1 MNQHLDAAL
10 NLTKGSTIWLSH
22 MSEKS
27 VWLFIFILLYAAYCF
42 FWGVRGSRY
51 NSDNPENYYLANRS
65 ISSWVFFFAATAATF
80 AGLTVISQASLIY
93 HDGFQYVGTAFI
105 AITVPLGSIF
115 FFKRQWM
122 LSRKFGY
129 ITPGEMYYD
138 YYKSN
143 AIRIISVLV
152 TFFFAVPLLAVLF
165 GATGYLVNILTG
177 EYVSRELGMWV
188 ISTIVLFYVTR
199 GGFKSIFSVGV
210 VQSWLY
216 FLTVIIL
223 GLITYSLIGDFESF
237 GKSLAKIASSKVS
250 FWGNTNGY
258 GGGDYNGYFALPGVI
273 QWVAGLGKNEAI
285 GGPWTAMMIFTFT
298 ISFMGIILSPSFS
311 MLSYTAKHPKV
322 FSYYQIWGSAVVVG
336 LLLFI
341 FTTFQGIGASL
352 LGANAEINSSGL
364 SIDKLLPEISNND
377 HSSIVYHIMNLMDN
391 HALWLTGLLAVG
403 LIAALQST
411 AASLLMTSGSIITR
425 DFYKAYVDQNM
436 NWEKERRAARI
447 IMMLIFLASL
457 YLATFAK
464 PAMIIFSGIS
474 ISIAFQ
480 FLIVLLGLVWFPWIT
495 RGAAISGIIIGI
507 IIVILTETI
516 GQQISGNRLPWGRWP
531 LTIHS
536 GVWGLLFNVFICF
549 SVSAFS
555 SIIKM
560 DNDRDY
566 RQKFHNFLDEN
577 MGLHPSRTKLRS
589 FAYVIALIWLFF
601 GVGPGQVLGNNFFG
615 APDAGYDSWIL
626 KIPSLWGY
634 QLIWWFFGIGLIW
647 FLASKMDLSTLPNR
661 PIQSGDLYKNPD
673 EVSGEKN
680 YLDNL
685 GTGYG
690 WILILIGLAIF
701 SIIFYV
707 YYV

>member
-1 MNQHLDAAL
+1 
-10 NLTKGSTIWLSH
+10 

-27 VWLFIFILLYAAYCF
+27 IWLFIFILLYAAYCF

-51 NSDNPENYYLANRS
+51 NSDNPENYYLANRN

-80 AGLTVISQASLIY
+80 AGLTVISQTSLIY

-138 YYKSN
+138 YYKSDT
-143 AIRIISVLV
+143 IRIISVLV

-165 GATGYLVNILTG
+165 GATGYLINILTG

-223 GLITYSLIGDFESF
+223 GLITYSFIGDFESF

-273 QWVAGLGKNEAI
+273 QWVAGLGKNEAV

-352 LGANAEINSSGL
+352 LGANAEINSNGFL
-364 SIDKLLPEISNND
+364 IDKLLPEISNSD
-377 HSSIVYHIMNLMDN
+377 HSSIIYHIISLMDN

-411 AASLLMTSGSIITR
+411 AASLLMTSGSIINR
-425 DFYKAYVDQNM
+425 DFYKAYVDQNL
-436 NWEKERRAARI
+436 NWDKERRAARI

-560 DNDRDY
+560 DDDRDY

>member
-1 MNQHLDAAL
+1 
-10 NLTKGSTIWLSH
+10 

-27 VWLFIFILLYAAYCF
+27 VWLFLFILVYAAFCF
-42 FWGVRGSRY
+42 FWGVRGSKF
-51 NSDNPENYYLANRS
+51 NSENPQKYYLADKNV
-65 ISSWVFFFAATAATF
+65 SSWVFFFAATAATF
-80 AGLTVISQASLIY
+80 AGLTIISQTSLIY
-93 HDGFQYVGTAFI
+93 NDGFQYVGTAFI

-138 YYKSN
+138 YYKSDTL
-143 AIRIISVLV
+143 RIITVLV
-152 TFFFAVPLLAVLF
+152 TFFVAIPLLAVFF
-165 GATGYLVNILTG
+165 GATGFLVNILSDG
-177 EYVSRELGMWV
+177 YISRDLGMWV

-199 GGFKSIFSVGV
+199 GGFKSVVSVGV

-223 GLITYSLIGDFESF
+223 GLIIYFFVGNFETF
-237 GKSLAKIASSKVS
+237 GRALSKIATTPISN
-250 FWGNTNGY
+250 WGNTQGY
-258 GGGDYNGYFALPGVI
+258 GGGDFNGYFALPGVI
-273 QWVAGLGKNEAI
+273 QWVAGLGKNPAV
-285 GGPWTAMMIFTFT
+285 GGPWTAMMIFTFA
-298 ISFMGIILSPSFS
+298 ISFMGVVLSPSFS
-311 MLSYTAKHPKV
+311 MWSYTAKHPKV

-336 LLLFI
+336 ILLFV
-341 FTTFQGIGASL
+341 FATYQGVGASL
-352 LGANAEINSSGL
+352 LGANSEINSSGL
-364 SIDKLLPEISNND
+364 SINKILPEVSSED
-377 HSSIVYHIMNLMDN
+377 HSLLIYQIINLMDN
-391 HALWLTGLLAVG
+391 SALWVTGLLAVG
-403 LIAALQST
+403 VIAAIQST
-411 AASLLMTSGSIITR
+411 AAAFLITSGGIITR
-425 DFYKAYVDQNM
+425 DLYKTYVNK
-436 NWEKERRAARI
+436 NISWENELVAVRI
-447 IMMLIFLASL
+447 ITMLIFLAAL

-464 PAMIIFSGIS
+464 PAMVIFSGIS

-480 FLIVLLGLVWFPWIT
+480 FLIVLLGLIWFPWIT

-555 SIIKM
+555 SLTKI
-560 DNDRDY
+560 DSDRNH
-566 RQKFHNFLDEN
+566 RQKYHDFLNDH

-601 GVGPGQVLGNNFFG
+601 GAGPGQVLGNSFFG
-615 APDAGYDSWIL
+615 EPSAGYEEWIL

-647 FLASKMDLSTLPNR
+647 FLASKMDLSTLPNK
-661 PIQSGDLYKNPD
+661 PIQANDLYKSPD
-673 EVSGEKN
+673 EISGEVN
-680 YLDNL
+680 YIDKL

-690 WILILIGLAIF
+690 WILILIGMAIF
-701 SIIFYV
+701 AIIFYV
-707 YYV
+707 YFV

>member
-1 MNQHLDAAL
+1 
-10 NLTKGSTIWLSH
+10 

-27 VWLFIFILLYAAYCF
+27 VWLFLFILLYAAFCF
-42 FWGVRGSRY
+42 FWGVRGSKF
-51 NSDNPENYYLANRS
+51 NSENPQKYYLADKNV
-65 ISSWVFFFAATAATF
+65 SSWVFFFAATAATF
-80 AGLTVISQASLIY
+80 AGLTIISQTSLIY
-93 HDGFQYVGTAFI
+93 NDGFQYVGTAFI

-138 YYKSN
+138 YYKSDTL
-143 AIRIISVLV
+143 RIITVLV
-152 TFFFAVPLLAVLF
+152 TFFVAIPLLAVFF
-165 GATGYLVNILTG
+165 GATGFLVNILSDG
-177 EYVSRELGMWV
+177 YISRDLGMWV

-199 GGFKSIFSVGV
+199 GGFKSVVSVGV

-223 GLITYSLIGDFESF
+223 GLIIYFFVGNFETF
-237 GKSLAKIASSKVS
+237 GRALSKIATTPISN
-250 FWGNTNGY
+250 WGNTQGY
-258 GGGDYNGYFALPGVI
+258 GGGDFNGYFALPGVI
-273 QWVAGLGKNEAI
+273 QWVAGLGKNPAV
-285 GGPWTAMMIFTFT
+285 GGPWTAMMIFTFA
-298 ISFMGIILSPSFS
+298 ISFMGVVLSPSFS
-311 MLSYTAKHPKV
+311 MWSYTAKHPKV
-322 FSYYQIWGSAVVVG
+322 FSDYQIWGSAVVVG
-336 LLLFI
+336 ILLFV
-341 FTTFQGIGASL
+341 FATYQGVGASL
-352 LGANAEINSSGL
+352 LGANSEINSSGL
-364 SIDKLLPEISNND
+364 SINKILPEVSSED
-377 HSSIVYHIMNLMDN
+377 HSLLIYQIINLMDN
-391 HALWLTGLLAVG
+391 SALWVTGLLAVG
-403 LIAALQST
+403 VIAAIQST
-411 AASLLMTSGSIITR
+411 AAAFLITSGGIITR
-425 DFYKAYVDQNM
+425 DLYKTYVNK
-436 NWEKERRAARI
+436 NISWENELVAVRI
-447 IMMLIFLASL
+447 ITMLIFLAAL

-464 PAMIIFSGIS
+464 PAMVIFSGIS

-480 FLIVLLGLVWFPWIT
+480 FLIVLLGLIWFPWIT

-555 SIIKM
+555 SLTKI
-560 DNDRDY
+560 DSDRNH
-566 RQKFHNFLDEN
+566 RQKYHDFLNDH

-601 GVGPGQVLGNNFFG
+601 GAGPGQVLGNSFFG
-615 APDAGYDSWIL
+615 EPSAGYEEWIL

-647 FLASKMDLSTLPNR
+647 FLASKMDLSTLPNK
-661 PIQSGDLYKNPD
+661 PIQANDLYKSPD
-673 EVSGEKN
+673 EISGEVN
-680 YLDNL
+680 YIDKL

-690 WILILIGLAIF
+690 WILILIGMAIF
-701 SIIFYV
+701 AIIFYV
-707 YYV
+707 YFV

>member
-1 MNQHLDAAL
+1 
-10 NLTKGSTIWLSH
+10 

-27 VWLFIFILLYAAYCF
+27 VWLFLFILLYAAFCF
-42 FWGVRGSRY
+42 FWGVRGSKF
-51 NSDNPENYYLANRS
+51 NSENPQKYYLADKNV
-65 ISSWVFFFAATAATF
+65 SSWVFFFAATAATF
-80 AGLTVISQASLIY
+80 AGLTIISQTSLIY
-93 HDGFQYVGTAFI
+93 NDGFQYVGTAFI

-138 YYKSN
+138 YYKSDTL
-143 AIRIISVLV
+143 RIITVLV
-152 TFFFAVPLLAVLF
+152 TFFVAIPLLAVFF
-165 GATGYLVNILTG
+165 GATGFLVNILSDG
-177 EYVSRELGMWV
+177 YISRDLGMWV

-199 GGFKSIFSVGV
+199 GGFKSVVSVGV

-223 GLITYSLIGDFESF
+223 GLIIYFFVGNFETF
-237 GKSLAKIASSKVS
+237 GRALSKIATTPISN
-250 FWGNTNGY
+250 WGNTQGY
-258 GGGDYNGYFALPGVI
+258 GGGDFNGYFALPGVI
-273 QWVAGLGKNEAI
+273 QWVAGLGKNPAV
-285 GGPWTAMMIFTFT
+285 GGPWTAMMIFTFA
-298 ISFMGIILSPSFS
+298 ISFMGVVLSPSFS
-311 MLSYTAKHPKV
+311 MWSYTAKHPKV

-336 LLLFI
+336 ILLFV
-341 FTTFQGIGASL
+341 FATYQGVGASL
-352 LGANAEINSSGL
+352 LGANSEINSSGL
-364 SIDKLLPEISNND
+364 SINKILPEVSSED
-377 HSSIVYHIMNLMDN
+377 HSLLIYQIINLMDN
-391 HALWLTGLLAVG
+391 SALWVTGLLAVG
-403 LIAALQST
+403 VIAAIQST
-411 AASLLMTSGSIITR
+411 AAAFLITSGGIITR
-425 DFYKAYVDQNM
+425 DLYKTYVNK
-436 NWEKERRAARI
+436 NISWENELVAVRI
-447 IMMLIFLASL
+447 IIMLIFLAAL

-464 PAMIIFSGIS
+464 PAMVIFSGIS

-480 FLIVLLGLVWFPWIT
+480 FLIVLLGLIWFPWIT

-555 SIIKM
+555 SLTKI
-560 DNDRDY
+560 DSDRNH
-566 RQKFHNFLDEN
+566 RQKYHDFLNDH

-601 GVGPGQVLGNNFFG
+601 GAGPGQVLGNSFFG
-615 APDAGYDSWIL
+615 EPSAGYEEWIL

-647 FLASKMDLSTLPNR
+647 FLASKMDLSTLPNK
-661 PIQSGDLYKNPD
+661 PIQANDLYKSPD
-673 EVSGEKN
+673 EISGEVN
-680 YLDNL
+680 YIDKL

-690 WILILIGLAIF
+690 WILILIGMAIF
-701 SIIFYV
+701 AIIFYV
-707 YYV
+707 YFV

>member
-1 MNQHLDAAL
+1 
-10 NLTKGSTIWLSH
+10 

-138 YYKSN
+138 YYKSD

>member
-1 MNQHLDAAL
+1 
-10 NLTKGSTIWLSH
+10 

-51 NSDNPENYYLANRS
+51 NSDNPENYYLANRN

-80 AGLTVISQASLIY
+80 AGLTVISQTSLIY

-138 YYKSN
+138 YYQSDT
-143 AIRIISVLV
+143 IRIISVLV

-223 GLITYSLIGDFESF
+223 GLITYSFIGDIEIF
-237 GKSLAKIASSKVS
+237 GKSLAKIASSKIS

-258 GGGDYNGYFALPGVI
+258 GGGDYNSYFALPGVI
-273 QWVAGLGKNEAI
+273 QWVAGLGKNEAV

-352 LGANAEINSSGL
+352 LGANAEVNSNGF
-364 SIDKLLPEISNND
+364 SIDKLLPEISNSD

-425 DFYKAYVDQNM
+425 DFYKAYVNQNM
-436 NWEKERRAARI
+436 SWEKERRAARI

-536 GVWGLLFNVFICF
+536 GIWGLLFNVFICF

-555 SIIKM
+555 SIIKI

-566 RQKFHNFLDEN
+566 RQKFHNFLNEN

-589 FAYVIALIWLFF
+589 FAYVITLIWLFF
-601 GVGPGQVLGNNFFG
+601 GVFKNTFIMG
-615 APDAGYDSWIL
+615 
-626 KIPSLWGY
+626 
-634 QLIWWFFGIGLIW
+634 
-647 FLASKMDLSTLPNR
+647 LSTNMVVFW
-661 PIQSGDLYKNPD
+661 NWF
-673 EVSGEKN
+673 
-680 YLDNL
+680 NL
-685 GTGYG
+685 V
-690 WILILIGLAIF
+690 L
-701 SIIFYV
+701 SK
-707 YYV
+707 

>member
-1 MNQHLDAAL
+1 
-10 NLTKGSTIWLSH
+10 

-27 VWLFIFILLYAAYCF
+27 LWLFIFILLYAAYCF
-42 FWGVRGSRY
+42 FWGVKGSKH
-51 NSDNPENYYLANRS
+51 NSENPENYYLANRN

-80 AGLTVISQASLIY
+80 AGLTIISQASLVF

-105 AITVPLGSIF
+105 AITVPLGSLF

-138 YYKSN
+138 YYKSD

-152 TFFFAVPLLAVLF
+152 TFFFAIPLLAVLF
-165 GATGYLVNILTG
+165 GATGYLVSTLTEG
-177 EYVSRELGMWV
+177 YVSRELGMWV
-188 ISTIVLFYVTR
+188 ISTIILFYVTR

-223 GLITYSLIGDFESF
+223 GLITYSFIGDFETF
-237 GKSLAKIASSKVS
+237 GKSLAKVASTKIS

-258 GGGDYNGYFALPGVI
+258 GGGDYNSYFALPGVI
-273 QWVAGLGKNEAI
+273 QWVAGLGKNAAV

-298 ISFMGIILSPSFS
+298 ISFMGIVFSPSFS
-311 MLSYTAKHPKV
+311 MLSYTAKHPKA
-322 FSYYQIWGSAVVVG
+322 FSYYQIWGSAVIVG

-341 FTTFQGIGASL
+341 FVTFQGIGANL
-352 LGANAEINSSGL
+352 LGANAEINSNGL
-364 SIDKLLPEISNND
+364 SINKLLPEISSKD
-377 HSSIVYHIMNLMDN
+377 HSVIIYHIIGLMDKY
-391 HALWLTGLLAVG
+391 ALWLTGLLAVG
-403 LIAALQST
+403 LVAALQST
-411 AASLLMTSGSIITR
+411 AAVLLMTSGSIATR
-425 DFYKAYVDQNM
+425 DLYKAYLNK
-436 NWEKERRAARI
+436 NISWEKELGAARI
-447 IMMLIFLASL
+447 IMLLIFLASL

-474 ISIAFQ
+474 IAIAFQ

-531 LTIHS
+531 FTIHS
-536 GVWGLLFNVFICF
+536 GVWGLLFNVFVCF

-555 SIIKM
+555 SLTKI
-560 DNDRDY
+560 DPDRKH
-566 RQKFHNFLDEN
+566 REKFHDFLDEH
-577 MGLHPSRTKLRS
+577 MGIHPSRAKLRS
-589 FAYVIALIWLFF
+589 FAYVLSLIWLFF

-615 APDAGYDSWIL
+615 APDAGYEFWIL

-647 FLASKMDLSTLPNR
+647 FLASKMDLSTLPNKA
-661 PIQSGDLYKNPD
+661 IQPGDLHKHPD

-690 WILILIGLAIF
+690 WILILIGMAIF
-701 SIIFYV
+701 SIIFYI
-707 YYV
+707 YYT

>member
-1 MNQHLDAAL
+1 
-10 NLTKGSTIWLSH
+10 

-27 VWLFIFILLYAAYCF
+27 VWLFLFILLYAAFCF
-42 FWGVRGSRY
+42 FWGVRGSKF
-51 NSDNPENYYLANRS
+51 NSENPQKYYLADKNV
-65 ISSWVFFFAATAATF
+65 SSWVFFFATTAATF
-80 AGLTVISQASLIY
+80 AGLTIISQTSLIY
-93 HDGFQYVGTAFI
+93 NDGFQYVGTAFI

-138 YYKSN
+138 YYKSDTL
-143 AIRIISVLV
+143 RIITVLV
-152 TFFFAVPLLAVLF
+152 TFFVAIPLLAVFF
-165 GATGYLVNILTG
+165 GATGFLVNILSDG
-177 EYVSRELGMWV
+177 YISRDLGMWV

-199 GGFKSIFSVGV
+199 GGFKSVVSVGV

-223 GLITYSLIGDFESF
+223 GLIIYFFVGNFETF
-237 GKSLAKIASSKVS
+237 GRALSKIATTPISN
-250 FWGNTNGY
+250 WGNTQGY
-258 GGGDYNGYFALPGVI
+258 GGGDFNGYFALPGVI
-273 QWVAGLGKNEAI
+273 QWVAGLGKNPAV
-285 GGPWTAMMIFTFT
+285 GGPWTAMMIFTFA
-298 ISFMGIILSPSFS
+298 ISFMGVVLSPSFS
-311 MLSYTAKHPKV
+311 MWSYTAKHPKV

-336 LLLFI
+336 ILLFV
-341 FTTFQGIGASL
+341 FATYQGVGASL
-352 LGANAEINSSGL
+352 LGANSEINSSGL
-364 SIDKLLPEISNND
+364 SINKILPEVSSED
-377 HSSIVYHIMNLMDN
+377 HSLLIYQIINLMDN
-391 HALWLTGLLAVG
+391 SALWVTGLLAVG
-403 LIAALQST
+403 VIAAIQST
-411 AASLLMTSGSIITR
+411 AAAFLITSGGIITR
-425 DFYKAYVDQNM
+425 DLYKTYVNK
-436 NWEKERRAARI
+436 NISWENELVAVRI
-447 IMMLIFLASL
+447 ITMLIFLAAL

-464 PAMIIFSGIS
+464 PAMVIFSGIS

-480 FLIVLLGLVWFPWIT
+480 FLIVLLGLIWFPWIT

-555 SIIKM
+555 SLTKI
-560 DNDRDY
+560 DSDRNH
-566 RQKFHNFLDEN
+566 RQKYHDFLNDH

-601 GVGPGQVLGNNFFG
+601 GAGPGQVLGNSFFG
-615 APDAGYDSWIL
+615 EPSAGYEEWIL

-647 FLASKMDLSTLPNR
+647 FLASKMDLSTLPNK
-661 PIQSGDLYKNPD
+661 PIQANDLYKSPD
-673 EVSGEKN
+673 EISGEVN
-680 YLDNL
+680 YIDKL

-690 WILILIGLAIF
+690 WILILIGMAIF
-701 SIIFYV
+701 AIIFYV
-707 YYV
+707 YFV

>member
-1 MNQHLDAAL
+1 
-10 NLTKGSTIWLSH
+10 

-27 VWLFIFILLYAAYCF
+27 IWLFIFILIYAAYCF
-42 FWGVRGSRY
+42 FWGVRGSKY
-51 NSDNPENYYLANRS
+51 NSDSPENYYLANRN
-65 ISSWVFFFAATAATF
+65 ISSWAFFFAATAATF
-80 AGLTVISQASLIY
+80 AGLTVISQTSLIF

-105 AITVPLGSIF
+105 AITVPLGSVF

-138 YYKSN
+138 YYKSDT
-143 AIRIISVLV
+143 IRVISVLV

-165 GATGYLVNILTG
+165 GATGYLINILTG
-177 EYVSRELGMWV
+177 EYVSRELGMWI
-188 ISTIVLFYVTR
+188 ISTIILFYVTR

-216 FLTVIIL
+216 FLTIIIL
-223 GLITYSLIGDFESF
+223 GLITYSFIGDIETF
-237 GKSLAKIASSKVS
+237 GESLARIASTKIS

-273 QWVAGLGKNEAI
+273 QWVAGLGKNEAV

-298 ISFMGIILSPSFS
+298 MSFMGIILSPSFT
-311 MLSYTAKHPKV
+311 MLSYTAKHPKA

-352 LGANAEINSSGL
+352 LGANAEINSNGL
-364 SIDKLLPEISNND
+364 FINKLLPEISNQD
-377 HSSIVYHIMNLMDN
+377 HSSIIYHIISLMDK
-391 HALWLTGLLAVG
+391 HALWLTGLLGVG
-403 LIAALQST
+403 LIAALQAT
-411 AASLLMTSGSIITR
+411 AAALLMTSGSIVTR
-425 DFYKAYVDQNM
+425 DFYKVYIDKNI

-447 IMMLIFLASL
+447 IMLFIFLASL

-474 ISIAFQ
+474 IAIAFQ

-495 RGAAISGIIIGI
+495 RGAAISGVIIGI
-507 IIVILTETI
+507 IIVILTETV

-531 LTIHS
+531 FTIHS

-555 SIIKM
+555 SIIKI
-560 DNDRDY
+560 DSERDY
-566 RQKFHNFLDEN
+566 RQTFHDFLNEH

-601 GVGPGQVLGNNFFG
+601 GVGPGQIIGNNFFG
-615 APDAGYDSWIL
+615 APDAGYESWIL

-647 FLASKMDLSTLPNR
+647 FLASKMDLSTLPNK
-661 PIQSGDLYKNPD
+661 PIQSGDLHKHPD

-690 WILILIGLAIF
+690 WILILVGIAIF

>member
-1 MNQHLDAAL
+1 
-10 NLTKGSTIWLSH
+10 

-51 NSDNPENYYLANRS
+51 NSDSPENYYLANRN

-80 AGLTVISQASLIY
+80 AGLTVISQTSLIY

-138 YYKSN
+138 YYKSDT
-143 AIRIISVLV
+143 IRIISVLV

-165 GATGYLVNILTG
+165 GATGYLINILTG

-223 GLITYSLIGDFESF
+223 GLITYSFIGDFELF
-237 GKSLAKIASSKVS
+237 GKTLSKIASTKISS
-250 FWGNTNGY
+250 WGNTNGY

-311 MLSYTAKHPKV
+311 MWSYSAKHPKV
-322 FSYYQIWGSAVVVG
+322 FSYYQIWGSAVVIG

-341 FTTFQGIGASL
+341 FTTYQGIGASL
-352 LGANAEINSSGL
+352 LGANAEINNSGL
-364 SIDKLLPEISNND
+364 AISNLLPEISNND
-377 HSSIVYHIMNLMDN
+377 HSLIIYNLINLMDK

-411 AASLLMTSGSIITR
+411 AAALLMTSGSIVTR
-425 DFYKAYVDQNM
+425 DLYKAYVNK
-436 NWEKERRAARI
+436 NITWEKELATARI
-447 IMMLIFLASL
+447 IMLLIFLASL

-464 PAMIIFSGIS
+464 PAMVIFSGIS

-480 FLIVLLGLVWFPWIT
+480 FIVVLLGLVWFPWIT
-495 RGAAISGIIIGI
+495 RGAAIFGLIIGI

-516 GQQISGNRLPWGRWP
+516 GQQITGNRLPWGRWP
-531 LTIHS
+531 FTIHS
-536 GVWGLLFNVFICF
+536 GVWGLIFNIFICF
-549 SVSAFS
+549 SISAFS
-555 SIIKM
+555 NLTKIDM
-560 DNDRDY
+560 HRPH
-566 RQKFHNFLDEN
+566 REKFHNFLNEH
-577 MGLHPSRTKLRS
+577 MGIHPSRTKLKS

-601 GVGPGQVLGNNFFG
+601 GVGPGQVLGNKYFG
-615 APDAGYDSWIL
+615 EPGAGYDAWLL
-626 KIPSLWGY
+626 KIPSIWGY

-647 FLASKMDLSTLPNR
+647 FLSNKMDLSTLPNK
-661 PIQSGDLYKNPD
+661 PIQANDLYKKPD
-673 EVSGEKN
+673 EVQGEVN
-680 YLDNL
+680 YIDKV

-690 WILILIGLAIF
+690 WILILIGMAIF
-701 SIIFYV
+701 SIVFYV
-707 YYV
+707 YFV

>member
-1 MNQHLDAAL
+1 
-10 NLTKGSTIWLSH
+10 

-27 VWLFIFILLYAAYCF
+27 VWLFLFILLYAAFCF
-42 FWGVRGSRY
+42 FWGVRGSKF
-51 NSDNPENYYLANRS
+51 NSENPQKYYLADKNV
-65 ISSWVFFFAATAATF
+65 SSWVFFFAATAATF
-80 AGLTVISQASLIY
+80 AGLTIISQTSLIY
-93 HDGFQYVGTAFI
+93 NDGFQYVGTAFI

-138 YYKSN
+138 YYKSDTL
-143 AIRIISVLV
+143 RIITVLV
-152 TFFFAVPLLAVLF
+152 TFFVAIPLLAVFF
-165 GATGYLVNILTG
+165 GATGFLVNILSDG
-177 EYVSRELGMWV
+177 YISRDLGMWV

-199 GGFKSIFSVGV
+199 GGFKSVVSVGV

-223 GLITYSLIGDFESF
+223 GLIIYFFVGNFETF
-237 GKSLAKIASSKVS
+237 GRALSKIATTPISN
-250 FWGNTNGY
+250 WGNTQGY
-258 GGGDYNGYFALPGVI
+258 GGGDFNGYFALPGVI
-273 QWVAGLGKNEAI
+273 QWVAGLGKNPAV
-285 GGPWTAMMIFTFT
+285 GGPWTAMMIFTFA
-298 ISFMGIILSPSFS
+298 ISFMGVVLSPSFS
-311 MLSYTAKHPKV
+311 MWSYTAKHPKV

-336 LLLFI
+336 ILLFV
-341 FTTFQGIGASL
+341 FATYQGVGASL
-352 LGANAEINSSGL
+352 LGANSEINSNGL
-364 SIDKLLPEISNND
+364 SINKILPEVSSED
-377 HSSIVYHIMNLMDN
+377 HSLLIYQIINLMDN
-391 HALWLTGLLAVG
+391 SALWVTGLLAVG
-403 LIAALQST
+403 VIAAIQST
-411 AASLLMTSGSIITR
+411 AAAFLITSGGIITR
-425 DFYKAYVDQNM
+425 DLYKTYVNK
-436 NWEKERRAARI
+436 NISWENELVAVRI
-447 IMMLIFLASL
+447 ITMLIFLAAL

-464 PAMIIFSGIS
+464 PAMVIFSGIS

-480 FLIVLLGLVWFPWIT
+480 FLIVLLGLIWFPWIT

-555 SIIKM
+555 SLTKI
-560 DNDRDY
+560 DSDRNH
-566 RQKFHNFLDEN
+566 RQKYHDFLNDH

-601 GVGPGQVLGNNFFG
+601 GAGPGQVLGNSFFG
-615 APDAGYDSWIL
+615 EPSAGYEEWIL

-647 FLASKMDLSTLPNR
+647 FLASKMDLSTLPNK
-661 PIQSGDLYKNPD
+661 PIQANDLYKSPD
-673 EVSGEKN
+673 EISGEVN
-680 YLDNL
+680 YIDKL

-690 WILILIGLAIF
+690 WILILIGMAIF
-701 SIIFYV
+701 AIIFYV
-707 YYV
+707 YFV

>member
-1 MNQHLDAAL
+1 
-10 NLTKGSTIWLSH
+10 

-27 VWLFIFILLYAAYCF
+27 VWLFLFILLYAAFCF
-42 FWGVRGSRY
+42 FWGIRGSKF
-51 NSDNPENYYLANRS
+51 NSENPDKYYLADKKV
-65 ISSWVFFFAATAATF
+65 SSWVFFFAATAATF
-80 AGLTVISQASLIY
+80 AGLTIISQSGLIFN
-93 HDGFQYVGTAFI
+93 DGFQYVGTAFI
-105 AITVPLGSIF
+105 AITVPLGSLF

-129 ITPGEMYYD
+129 ITPGEMYFD
-138 YYKSN
+138 YYKSD
-143 AIRIISVLV
+143 ALRVITVLV
-152 TFFFAVPLLAVLF
+152 TLFVAIPLLAVFF
-165 GATGYLVNILTG
+165 GATGFLVNVLSDGYI
-177 EYVSRELGMWV
+177 SRDLGMWV

-199 GGFKSIFSVGV
+199 GGFKSVVSVGV

-223 GLITYSLIGDFESF
+223 GLIIYYFVGNFQIF
-237 GKSLAKIASSKVS
+237 GQALSKLASTSISN
-250 FWGNTNGY
+250 WGNTNGY

-273 QWVAGLGKNEAI
+273 QWVGGLGKNTAT

-298 ISFMGIILSPSFS
+298 ISFMGVVLSPSFS
-311 MLSYTAKHPKV
+311 MWSYSAKHPKV
-322 FSYYQIWGSAVVVG
+322 FSYYQIWGSAVAIG
-336 LLLFI
+336 FLLFI
-341 FTTFQGIGASL
+341 FSTYQGIGASL
-352 LGANAEINSSGL
+352 LGANSEVNSNGL
-364 SIDKLLPEISNND
+364 SINKILPEISQKD
-377 HSSIVYHIMNLMDN
+377 HTLLVYHIINLMDN
-391 HALWLTGLLAVG
+391 SALWLTGLLAVG
-403 LIAALQST
+403 VIAAIQST
-411 AASLLMTSGSIITR
+411 AAAFLMTSGSIITR
-425 DFYKAYVDQNM
+425 DLYKTYVNKNLTWKNELM
-436 NWEKERRAARI
+436 AVRLI
-447 IMMLIFLASL
+447 TMLIFLASL

-464 PAMIIFSGIS
+464 PAMVIFSGIS

-536 GVWGLLFNVFICF
+536 GVWGLIFNVFICF

-555 SIIKM
+555 AITKM
-560 DNDRDY
+560 DKDRIH
-566 RQKFHNFLDEN
+566 RQKFHDFLNDH

-601 GVGPGQVLGNNFFG
+601 GAGPGQVLGNNFFG
-615 APDAGYDSWIL
+615 APGAGYEAWIL

-634 QLIWWFFGIGLIW
+634 QLIWWFFGIGLVW

-661 PIQSGDLYKNPD
+661 PIQANDLHKQPD
-673 EVSGEKN
+673 EVLGEVN
-680 YLDNL
+680 YIDKL

-690 WILILIGLAIF
+690 WILILIGIAIF
-701 SIIFYV
+701 TIIFYV
-707 YYV
+707 YFV

>member
-1 MNQHLDAAL
+1 
-10 NLTKGSTIWLSH
+10 

-51 NSDNPENYYLANRS
+51 NSDNPENYYLANRN

-80 AGLTVISQASLIY
+80 AGLTVISQTSLIY

-138 YYKSN
+138 YYQSDT
-143 AIRIISVLV
+143 IRIISVLV

-223 GLITYSLIGDFESF
+223 GLITYSFIGDIEIY
-237 GKSLAKIASSKVS
+237 GKSLAKIASSKIS

-258 GGGDYNGYFALPGVI
+258 GGGDYNSYFALPGVI
-273 QWVAGLGKNEAI
+273 QWVAGLGKNEAV

-352 LGANAEINSSGL
+352 LGANAEVNSNGF
-364 SIDKLLPEISNND
+364 SIDKLLPEISNSD

-425 DFYKAYVDQNM
+425 DFYKAYVNQNM
-436 NWEKERRAARI
+436 SWEKERRAARI

-536 GVWGLLFNVFICF
+536 GIWGLLFNVFICF

-555 SIIKM
+555 SIIKI

-566 RQKFHNFLDEN
+566 RQKFHNFLNEN

-589 FAYVIALIWLFF
+589 FAYVITLIWLFF

-661 PIQSGDLYKNPD
+661 PIQSGDLYKHPD

>member
-1 MNQHLDAAL
+1 
-10 NLTKGSTIWLSH
+10 

-51 NSDNPENYYLANRS
+51 NSDNPENYYLANRN
-65 ISSWVFFFAATAATF
+65 ISSWVFFFAATTATF
-80 AGLTVISQASLIY
+80 AGLTVISQTSLIF

-138 YYKSN
+138 YYKSDT
-143 AIRIISVLV
+143 IRIISVLV
-152 TFFFAVPLLAVLF
+152 TFFFAIPLLAVLF
-165 GATGYLVNILTG
+165 GATGYLINVLTG

-188 ISTIVLFYVTR
+188 ISIIVLFYVTR

-223 GLITYSLIGDFESF
+223 GLITYSFIGDFETF
-237 GKSLAKIASSKVS
+237 GKSLAKIANTKIS

-258 GGGDYNGYFALPGVI
+258 GGGDYNSYFALPGVI

-298 ISFMGIILSPSFS
+298 ISFMGIVLSPSFS

-322 FSYYQIWGSAVVVG
+322 FSYYQIWGSAVIVG

-352 LGANAEINSSGL
+352 LGASAEINSNGL
-364 SIDKLLPEISNND
+364 FVNKLLPEISSKD
-377 HSSIVYHIMNLMDN
+377 HSSIVYHIIGLIDN
-391 HALWLTGLLAVG
+391 HALWLTGFLAIG
-403 LIAALQST
+403 LVAALQST
-411 AASLLMTSGSIITR
+411 AAALLMTSGSIVTR
-425 DFYKAYVDQNM
+425 DFYKAYVNKNI

-495 RGAAISGIIIGI
+495 RGAAISGIVIGI

-555 SIIKM
+555 SITKI

-566 RQKFHNFLDEN
+566 RQKYHDFLNEH

-615 APDAGYDSWIL
+615 APDSGYESWIL

-661 PIQSGDLYKNPD
+661 AIQSGDLHKHPD
-673 EVSGEKN
+673 EVSVEKN

>member
-1 MNQHLDAAL
+1 
-10 NLTKGSTIWLSH
+10 

-27 VWLFIFILLYAAYCF
+27 VWLFLFILLYAAFCF
-42 FWGVRGSRY
+42 FWGIRGSKF
-51 NSDNPENYYLANRS
+51 NSENPDKYYLADKKV
-65 ISSWVFFFAATAATF
+65 SSWVFFFAATAATF
-80 AGLTVISQASLIY
+80 AGLTIISQSSLIFN
-93 HDGFQYVGTAFI
+93 DGFQYVGTAFI
-105 AITVPLGSIF
+105 AITVPLGSLF

-122 LSRKFGY
+122 LSRKYGY
-129 ITPGEMYYD
+129 ITPGEMYFD
-138 YYKSN
+138 YYKSDTL
-143 AIRIISVLV
+143 RIITVLV
-152 TFFFAVPLLAVLF
+152 TFFVAIPLLAVFF
-165 GATGYLVNILTG
+165 GATGFLVSVLSDG
-177 EYVSRELGMWV
+177 YVSRDLGMWI

-199 GGFKSIFSVGV
+199 GGFKSVVSVGV

-223 GLITYSLIGDFESF
+223 GLIIYYFVGNFEIF
-237 GKSLAKIASSKVS
+237 GNALSKLASTSISN
-250 FWGNTNGY
+250 WGNTSGY

-273 QWVAGLGKNEAI
+273 QWVGGLGKNSAV

-298 ISFMGIILSPSFS
+298 ISFMGVVLSPSFS
-311 MLSYTAKHPKV
+311 MWSYSAKHPKV
-322 FSYYQIWGSAVVVG
+322 FSYYQVWGSAVAIG
-336 LLLFI
+336 FLLFI
-341 FTTFQGIGASL
+341 FSTYQGIGASL
-352 LGANAEINSSGL
+352 LGANPEVNSNGL
-364 SIDKLLPEISNND
+364 SINKILPELSQKD
-377 HSSIVYHIMNLMDN
+377 HSLLIYNIINLMDN
-391 HALWLTGLLAVG
+391 NALWLTGLLAVVI
-403 LIAALQST
+403 IASIQST
-411 AASLLMTSGSIITR
+411 AAAFLMTSGSIITM
-425 DFYKAYVDQNM
+425 DLYKTYVNK
-436 NWEKERRAARI
+436 NITWKNELIAVRLI
-447 IMMLIFLASL
+447 TMLIFLASL

-464 PAMIIFSGIS
+464 PAMVIFSGIS

-555 SIIKM
+555 ALAKM
-560 DNDRDY
+560 DKDREH
-566 RQKFHNFLDEN
+566 RQKFHDFLNDH

-601 GVGPGQVLGNNFFG
+601 GAGPGQVLGNNFFG
-615 APDAGYDSWIL
+615 APGAGYEAWVL
-626 KIPSLWGY
+626 KIPSIWGY

-661 PIQSGDLYKNPD
+661 PIQANDLHKQPD
-673 EVSGEKN
+673 EVLGEVN
-680 YLDNL
+680 YIDKL

-690 WILILIGLAIF
+690 WILILIGIAIF
-701 SIIFYV
+701 TIIFYV
-707 YYV
+707 YFV

>member
-1 MNQHLDAAL
+1 
-10 NLTKGSTIWLSH
+10 

-27 VWLFIFILLYAAYCF
+27 VWLFLFILLYAAFCF
-42 FWGVRGSRY
+42 FWGVRGSKF
-51 NSDNPENYYLANRS
+51 NSENPQKYYLADKNV
-65 ISSWVFFFAATAATF
+65 SSWVFFFAATAATF
-80 AGLTVISQASLIY
+80 AGLTIISQTSLIY
-93 HDGFQYVGTAFI
+93 NDGFQYVGTAFI

-138 YYKSN
+138 YYKSDTL
-143 AIRIISVLV
+143 RIITVLV
-152 TFFFAVPLLAVLF
+152 TFFVAIPLLAVFF
-165 GATGYLVNILTG
+165 GATGFLVNILSDG
-177 EYVSRELGMWV
+177 YISRDLGMWV

-199 GGFKSIFSVGV
+199 GGFKSVVSVGV

-223 GLITYSLIGDFESF
+223 GLIIYFFVGNFETF
-237 GKSLAKIASSKVS
+237 GRALSKIATTPISN
-250 FWGNTNGY
+250 WGNTQGY
-258 GGGDYNGYFALPGVI
+258 GGGDFNGYFALPGVI
-273 QWVAGLGKNEAI
+273 QWVAGLGKNPAV
-285 GGPWTAMMIFTFT
+285 GGPWTAMMIFTFA
-298 ISFMGIILSPSFS
+298 ISFMGVVLSPSFS
-311 MLSYTAKHPKV
+311 MWSYTAKHPKV

-336 LLLFI
+336 ILLFV
-341 FTTFQGIGASL
+341 FATYQGVGASL
-352 LGANAEINSSGL
+352 LGANSEINSSGL
-364 SIDKLLPEISNND
+364 SINKILPEVSSED
-377 HSSIVYHIMNLMDN
+377 HSLLIYQIINLMDN
-391 HALWLTGLLAVG
+391 SALWVTGLLAVG
-403 LIAALQST
+403 VIAAIQST
-411 AASLLMTSGSIITR
+411 AAAFLITSGGIITR
-425 DFYKAYVDQNM
+425 DLYKSYVNK
-436 NWEKERRAARI
+436 NISWENELVAVRI
-447 IMMLIFLASL
+447 ITMLIFLAAL

-464 PAMIIFSGIS
+464 PAMVIFSGIS

-480 FLIVLLGLVWFPWIT
+480 FLIVLLGLIWFPWIT

-555 SIIKM
+555 SLTKI
-560 DNDRDY
+560 DSDRNH
-566 RQKFHNFLDEN
+566 RQKYHDFLNDH

-601 GVGPGQVLGNNFFG
+601 GAGPGQVLGNSFFG
-615 APDAGYDSWIL
+615 EPSAGYEEWIL

-647 FLASKMDLSTLPNR
+647 FLASKMDLSTLPNK
-661 PIQSGDLYKNPD
+661 PIQANDLYKSPD
-673 EVSGEKN
+673 EISGEVN
-680 YLDNL
+680 YIDKL

-690 WILILIGLAIF
+690 WILILIGMAIF
-701 SIIFYV
+701 AIIFYV
-707 YYV
+707 YFV

>member
-10 NLTKGSTIWLSH
+10 NLTKGSTIWPSH

-51 NSDNPENYYLANRS
+51 NSDNPENYYLASRS

-138 YYKSN
+138 YYKSD

-165 GATGYLVNILTG
+165 GATGYLVNTLTG

-352 LGANAEINSSGL
+352 LGANAEINSSGF
-364 SIDKLLPEISNND
+364 SIDKLLPEISNSD

-560 DNDRDY
+560 DDDRDY